1 MYLLQ
6 KLKMAPQ
13 PTLIDLYSPNKA
25 KAVEDLFTNKRVS
38 YRTKILKTKRVGVI
52 YRIMVLSD
60 GS

>member
-1 MYLLQ
+1 
-6 KLKMAPQ
+6 MAPQ